1 MIQAFG
7 QAGIPNRAKKVFESR
22 CPERD
27 MITWTAFLSALAANG
42 MVQDVKDALED
53 AREELRFLGRSTDR
67 WLFLRRIGCLN
78 TVVTASNFL
87 IEALAQN
94 DSKVTFLAL
103 SHTWAGEMKAAATL
117 LERMPQTT
125 VNMEIRGGLGYSR
138 NGDAVRAV
146 QVFFREMTQ
155 RNIVSWNSILQALL
169 HDVISWTSLV
179 AKFASKPEFQDEV
192 RNLFQRTPERDIAAC
207 SALIA
212 AYAHSGQA
220 RASLELFRLMDLEG
234 RRDFCERHGGAR
246 RRLLERIGGGHSH
259 HGHGNKVFLELL
271 PEMVLQIVH
280 PDSVTLTSCAYS
292 HVGLLDGG
300 LEFLGRIPEDF
311 SMQATL
317 DKGDWKMPRSWLR

>member
-1 MIQAFG
+1 
-7 QAGIPNRAKKVFESR
+7 
-22 CPERD
+22 
-27 MITWTAFLSALAANG
+27 
-42 MVQDVKDALED
+42 MVQDVKDAFED

-103 SHTWAGEMKAAATL
+103 SHTRAGEMKAAATL
-117 LERMPQTT
+117 LERMPQYNVVTWTT
-125 VNMEIRGGLGYSR
+125 MVLGYSR

-169 HDVISWTSLV
+169 HDVISWTSLA

-220 RASLELFRLMDLEG
+220 RASLELFWLMDLEG
-234 RRDFCERHGGAR
+234 RRDFCERVGRHGGAR
-246 RRLLERIGGGHSH
+246 RGLLERIGGGHSH

-311 SMQATL
+311 GMQATL
-317 DKGDWKMPRSWLR
+317 DKGDWKRPRSWLR